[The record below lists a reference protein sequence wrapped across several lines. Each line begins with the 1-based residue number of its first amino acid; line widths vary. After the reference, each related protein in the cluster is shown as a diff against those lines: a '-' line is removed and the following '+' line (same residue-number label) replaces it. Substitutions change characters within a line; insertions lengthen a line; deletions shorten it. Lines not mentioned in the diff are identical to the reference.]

1 MLKLNMFNT
10 SIKHSL
16 YILSYKII
24 LPIILILRIKS
35 VLGCFFKYNELLFY
49 INIKYSR
56 TSQAL
61 GLILSMSDASPGLP
75 PAYEM
80 KLK

>member
-10 SIKHSL
+10 SIKNSL

-24 LPIILILRIKS
+24 LQIILILRIKS
-35 VLGCFFKYNELLFY
+35 VLGCSFKYNELLFH
-49 INIKYSR
+49 ITIKYSR
-56 TSQAL
+56 TSRAL